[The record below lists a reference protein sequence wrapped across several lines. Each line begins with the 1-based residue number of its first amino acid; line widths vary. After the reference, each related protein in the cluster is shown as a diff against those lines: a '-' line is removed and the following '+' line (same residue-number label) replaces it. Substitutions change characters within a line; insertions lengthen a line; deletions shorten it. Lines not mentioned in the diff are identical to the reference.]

1 MDLCDRNDIQ
11 ALLARHGFHFAKAL
25 GQNFLIR
32 GDVAEDIAAA
42 GCVPGCGVLEVG
54 PGIGALTVQLARRAE
69 KVVSVELDKRLPPVL
84 AETMADY
91 DNFTLIEGD
100 VMALDLAAVTAES
113 SFWPSRPTMKVSTKP
128 SEVVM
133 RFCRIRGR
141 ASSHI
146 RL

>member
-11 ALLARHGFHFAKAL
+11 ALLVRHGFHFAKAL

-91 DNFTLIEGD
+91 DNFT
-100 VMALDLAAVTAES
+100 
-113 SFWPSRPTMKVSTKP
+113 
-128 SEVVM
+128 
-133 RFCRIRGR
+133 
-141 ASSHI
+141 
-146 RL
+146 

>member
-69 KVVSVELDKRLPPVL
+69 KVVSVERNGGEHPIQSCVPWSPILEQRRQGRIFRHGCFHPTG
-84 AETMADY
+84 AAG
-91 DNFTLIEGD
+91 GD
-100 VMALDLAAVTAES
+100 
-113 SFWPSRPTMKVSTKP
+113 
-128 SEVVM
+128 
-133 RFCRIRGR
+133 
-141 ASSHI
+141 I
-146 RL
+146 RLWRGYPPA

>member
-84 AETMADY
+84 AETMGG
-91 DNFTLIEGD
+91 L
-100 VMALDLAAVTAES
+100 
-113 SFWPSRPTMKVSTKP
+113 
-128 SEVVM
+128 
-133 RFCRIRGR
+133 
-141 ASSHI
+141 
-146 RL
+146 